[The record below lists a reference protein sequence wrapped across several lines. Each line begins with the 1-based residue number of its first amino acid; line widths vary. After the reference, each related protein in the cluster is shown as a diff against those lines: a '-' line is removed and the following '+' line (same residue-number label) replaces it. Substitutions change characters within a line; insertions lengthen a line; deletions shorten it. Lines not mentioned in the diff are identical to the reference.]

1 MWAHASRRFHQAVH
15 FRQVLPNLFREGA
28 KKMNNKVKAAVMA
41 GAAAGLLSAIPF
53 VNIVNICC
61 CAWAIMGG
69 VLAAYLYVKDAQT
82 PARPADGA
90 MLGAIAGAVT
100 AAIYLVIGVPI
111 GYVIGNSMIS
121 FLTDFIARNDPAQ
134 AEAMRQ
140 QMEAS
145 QGIGSVILKGLF
157 AAALLFIFSTLGGL
171 LGVQLFEKRK
181 GGGMPSVPPPPA
193 NYGGGTQ
200 PPAGSGYGGG
210 GGSYGAGG

>member
-1 MWAHASRRFHQAVH
+1 
-15 FRQVLPNLFREGA
+15 
-28 KKMNNKVKAAVMA
+28 MNNKVKAAVMA

-53 VNIVNICC
+53 VNFVNICC

-69 VLAAYLYVKDAQT
+69 VLASYLYVKDAQT

-90 MLGAIAGAVT
+90 TLGAIAGAVT

-111 GYVIGNSMIS
+111 GYVIGNSTMS

-145 QGIGSVILKGLF
+145 RNFGSAILQGLMGAV
-157 AAALLFIFSTLGGL
+157 LLFIFSTLGGL
-171 LGVQLFEKRK
+171 LGVQIFEKRK
-181 GGGMPSVPPPPA
+181 GGGMPSTPPPPPA